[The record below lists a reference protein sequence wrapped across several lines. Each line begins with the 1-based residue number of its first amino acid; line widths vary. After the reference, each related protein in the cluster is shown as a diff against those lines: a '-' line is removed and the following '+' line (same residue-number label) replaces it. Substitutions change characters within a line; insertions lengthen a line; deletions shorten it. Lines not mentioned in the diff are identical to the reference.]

1 MLITTKTEE
10 LVAKRK
16 KFVAQGVSNGCL
28 AIAKEAK
35 SATIIDIEGKEWI
48 DFAAAIGTLNVG
60 HSHPKIVG
68 VVKQQAEKFLHPGFN
83 VILYES
89 YIKLAEKL
97 VEIAPGD
104 FEKQAIFFNSGAEA
118 VENAVKIARKY
129 TKKQGVVVFNNGY
142 HGRTNL
148 TMGMTSKVKP
158 YKFEFGPFA
167 PEIYKVP
174 YPYLYQKPND
184 LSEEAYVDFVI
195 EEFKSF
201 FISTVAPEMVACVVM
216 EPVQGEGGFIIPP
229 KKFVQAVAKFC
240 QENNIVFVADEIQ
253 TGFAR
258 TGSLFAMEQF
268 DVVPDLMTVSK
279 SLAAGLPLSGVVG
292 RKEIMEVSTPGELGG
307 TYAGNPLA
315 CEAALAVI
323 EIVEEEKLTDR
334 AEWLGA
340 KIETHLQKYV
350 ASYEEVGN
358 IRRLGAMVAVE
369 LVTDRTTKA
378 PNKEAAAAIA
388 KFANENGLLL
398 LTAGIKGNV
407 IRFLPPLVIKE
418 DELQKGLAILD
429 TAFESILNSSG
440 LYK

>member
-1 MLITTKTEE
+1 M
-10 LVAKRK
+10 
-16 KFVAQGVSNGCL
+16 
-28 AIAKEAK
+28 
-35 SATIIDIEGKEWI
+35 
-48 DFAAAIGTLNVG
+48 
-60 HSHPKIVG
+60 
-68 VVKQQAEKFLHPGFN
+68 
-83 VILYES
+83 
-89 YIKLAEKL
+89 
-97 VEIAPGD
+97 
-104 FEKQAIFFNSGAEA
+104 
-118 VENAVKIARKY
+118 
-129 TKKQGVVVFNNGY
+129 
-142 HGRTNL
+142 
-148 TMGMTSKVKP
+148 
-158 YKFEFGPFA
+158 
-167 PEIYKVP
+167 
-174 YPYLYQKPND
+174 
-184 LSEEAYVDFVI
+184 
-195 EEFKSF
+195 
-201 FISTVAPEMVACVVM
+201 
-216 EPVQGEGGFIIPP
+216 
-229 KKFVQAVAKFC
+229 
-240 QENNIVFVADEIQ
+240 ADEIQ
-253 TGFAR
+253 TGFGR

-268 DVVPDLMTVSK
+268 DVVPDLMAVSK

-340 KIETHLQKYV
+340 KIEAHLQKY
-350 ASYEEVGN
+350 ATSYEEVGN

-429 TAFESILNSSG
+429 TAFESRLRNNVSH
-440 LYK
+440 YK

>member
-350 ASYEEVGN
+350 TSYEEVGN

-378 PNKEAAAAIA
+378 PNKEATAAIA

-429 TAFESILNSSG
+429 TAFESILNSRG

>member
-60 HSHPKIVG
+60 HSHPKIVD

-195 EEFKSF
+195 EEFKCF

-350 ASYEEVGN
+350 TSYEEVGN

-378 PNKEAAAAIA
+378 PNKEATAAIA

-429 TAFESILNSSG
+429 TAFESILNSRG